1 MPKRNTESQQIA
13 YILQDMISGSK
24 LERGLNKVLVES
36 VWHEVMGPPISK
48 YTKSIKWSPPILYI
62 YLGSTSARDIRIDH
76 DYNYFNLSEIHQTP
90 SAGGNEAP
98 RIVTA

>member
-13 YILQDMISGSK
+13 SILQDMISGSK

-62 YLGSTSARDIRIDH
+62 YLGSSVLREELHYGKEKII
-76 DYNYFNLSEIHQTP
+76 NLLNQALEQDLVSEI
-90 SAGGNEAP
+90 
-98 RIVTA
+98 VFK